1 MRIPQSY
8 IQKCKVVAHT
18 FQSIFI
24 FVGLCIT
31 IAVFTKDGETG
42 GASKYYLA
50 LCFVS
55 IPAIIYL
62 VMVPMWS
69 RAQRFANAYAFL
81 AVDALYTLLWF
92 AAFIAVA
99 LWNSSGIKE
108 GAKEKNIP
116 DDERNC
122 TTFKW
127 GSESK
132 CNVSKASVGV
142 GVVIFILFLVTTAV
156 SGYYLHKFLKEGVL
170 PYESKTPN
178 PHHISGEDSSKDNA
192 WSTEIETGHHGRD
205 SADSDRRTEHGGN
218 QHDDEYALLNSTET
232 DEGRHPGRPLS
243 WGEDRNGNGGYGRPV
258 PPYADYRESEGAN
271 ALSPGGYE
279 DYRREAGAGGQA
291 PHGGSGYSF
300 R

>member
-1 MRIPQSY
+1 MRVPQSY
-8 IQKCKVVAHT
+8 IQKCKIVAHVGQT
-18 FQSIFI
+18 LFI

-31 IAVFTKDGETG
+31 IAVLTKAGDTG
-42 GASKYYLA
+42 SATKFYLA
-50 LCFVS
+50 LCFLS

-81 AVDALYTLLWF
+81 AVDVAYTILWF

-99 LWNSSGIKE
+99 MWNSSGVKE

-116 DDERNC
+116 DDARNC

-132 CNVSKASVGV
+132 CSISRSSVGI
-142 GVVIFILFLVTTAV
+142 GAVVFVLFAITSGV
-156 SGYYLHKFLKEGVL
+156 SGYYLAKFMKEGVL
-170 PYESKTPN
+170 PYESKEAN
-178 PHHISGEDSSKDNA
+178 PHHISGESAKDHA
-192 WSTEIETGHHGRD
+192 WSTEIETGHRA
-205 SADSDRRTEHGGN
+205 SEEEDRRTEHGGN
-218 QHDDEYALLNSTET
+218 QQEDEYALLHSTDT

-243 WGEDRNGNGGYGRPV
+243 WGEERGGYAKPV
-258 PPYADYRESEGAN
+258 PPYADYRESQGAN

-279 DYRREAGAGGQA
+279 DYRRDAAQ
-291 PHGGSGYSF
+291 GGSGYSF
-300 R
+300 SGGGPAPAGPK